1 MFKKQEKPR
10 FFGKLLGTMIKASAP
25 VVGGGLGAYLGS
37 LSTNPYFV
45 PALTSGGMYLGKE
58 GGNALGDL
66 VEQYMPFARGGRL
79 PSRKLG
85 GFDKNIG
92 INPYS
97 DMAEQRKEYKRQL
110 KNMGYTDKEIEEMPL
125 Y

>member
-1 MFKKQEKPR
+1 MFKRQEKPR

-66 VEQYMPFARGGRL
+66 VEQYMPFARGGQV
-79 PSRKLG
+79 PNRKFG
-85 GFDKNIG
+85 GN
-92 INPYS
+92 NPLIQPFGS
-97 DMAEQRKEYKRQL
+97 LEDQRKERRRQL
-110 KNMGYTDKEIEEMPL
+110 KNMGYTDKEIDEMPR